1 MKLSV
6 TILLGCCAIL
16 ALAGC
21 HKPTPSDPSDP
32 SICGGIQGLSCPA
45 DYYCEYPPEA
55 NCGRAD
61 ATGICLPIPQ
71 ACTEEYRPVCGCDG
85 KTYSNACTAAAAGV
99 SVERQGECSTEQ
111 QICGGIAGL
120 QCPKGMQCVDD
131 PNDDC
136 DPAKGGADCMGIC
149 R

>member
-21 HKPTPSDPSDP
+21 HKSPLPSGP

-45 DYYCEYPPEA
+45 DHYCEYPPEA

-61 ATGICLPIPQ
+61 ATGICMPTPDF
-71 ACTEEYRPVCGCDG
+71 CTAVYKPVCGCDG
-85 KTYSNACTAAAAGV
+85 KTYSNACKAAVAGV
-99 SVERQGECSTEQ
+99 SVERQGECSTKQ